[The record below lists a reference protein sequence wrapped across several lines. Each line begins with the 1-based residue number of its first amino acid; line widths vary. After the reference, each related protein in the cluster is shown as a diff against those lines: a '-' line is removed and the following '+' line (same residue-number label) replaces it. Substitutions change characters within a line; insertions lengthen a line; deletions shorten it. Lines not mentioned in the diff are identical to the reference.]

1 VLLNQNKTTKLRSKS
16 HNLPNHYLQTAC
28 IHELF
33 EIQVEKTPNAI
44 AVVFQEQQLTYQ
56 ELNCRAN
63 QLANYL
69 QTLGV
74 KPEILVG
81 ICLERSLEVIV
92 TILAILK
99 AGGAY
104 IPLDPAYPQER
115 LDYIIQDAQISLILT
130 QKHLKKQLSQ
140 ESVKLIAVDTE
151 WQTIIQSQQENFS
164 YHVNPDNLAYVIY
177 TSGSTGKPKGVAIA
191 HRALVN
197 FCQAAVQ
204 EYEITQSDR
213 ILQFASLSFDA
224 SVEEIYPCL
233 IAGGTLVLRT
243 QEMGYSS
250 SLLLEKCRDYGIT
263 ILDLPTAF
271 WHLLTAELEQNCQLH
286 LPESLRLVIIGGE
299 AVNVK
304 KVVTW
309 NRLVGT
315 SCQLINTYGPTE
327 ATVVAT
333 SYKIPA
339 QIYNLATIPI
349 GKPLP
354 NVQTYILDNNLQ
366 PVAIGIP
373 GELYIGGIS
382 LARGYLNNPELTA
395 KKFISNPF
403 LNGEAEEWKSKGEI
417 SNDLPPPPLLYKTG
431 DQARYLPD
439 GNIEFLGRIDNQVK
453 IRGFRI
459 ELGEIETV
467 LEKHPLV
474 NQTVVVAQED
484 RSGNKRIVAYIVPQ
498 SNSVPTATILRQFV
512 QTKLPEYMVPSAFVI
527 LASLPLTPNGKI
539 DRKALP
545 IPDQVTQL
553 SETIFVNP
561 RNNVEVKLVG
571 IWEKV
576 LGIKPIG
583 VKDNFFELGGD
594 SLQAVRLFTETERAF
609 KQKLPIVSLLKTPT
623 IEELAKQMFSEQ
635 KSWLWR
641 SLVPIQTNGSK
652 PPLFLVHARGTSVML
667 YRELAK
673 YLGSEQ
679 PVYALQPRGLN
690 GEEKPFKRV
699 EDMAR
704 YYIQE
709 IKTIQPEGSYCLGG
723 YSLGG
728 IIAFE
733 MAQQLT
739 QQGEKISLL
748 ALLDCQ
754 GPNFCT
760 RLPFFNRILLHLQNM
775 WQQKHHYVI
784 NKCISWIRWNLTEL
798 QYNLQRIAILLLQI
812 AQLPLPLALRNRLIE
827 DLNSKAAE
835 IYQPKSYQGK
845 ITLLRAVDWLGGIG
859 YQVDKYLGWSSL
871 AGEGVEIYEVPGDHL
886 SMFKATNLPIL
897 AEQLKICIDRIL
909 DVKESVNC

>member
-1 VLLNQNKTTKLRSKS
+1 MLLNQIDND
-16 HNLPNHYLQTAC
+16 LPKAC
-28 IHELF
+28 IHNLF
-33 EIQVEKTPNAI
+33 ETQVEKTPNAI
-44 AVVFQEQQLTYQ
+44 AVCFKDRQLTYQ
-56 ELNCRAN
+56 ELDDHAN
-63 QLANYL
+63 QVAKYL

-74 KPEILVG
+74 KPEVLVG
-81 ICLERSLEVIV
+81 ICLERSLEVIIA
-92 TILAILK
+92 ILAILK
-99 AGGAY
+99 SGGAY
-104 IPLDPAYPQER
+104 LPLDPAYPQER
-115 LDYIIQDAQISLILT
+115 LDYIIQDAKISIILT
-130 QKHLKKQLSQ
+130 QQHLKKQLPQ
-140 ESVKLIAVDTE
+140 ESIKVIAIDTE
-151 WQTIIQSQQENFS
+151 WQTIICSQQENLVR
-164 YHVNPDNLAYVIY
+164 HDNPDNLAYVIY

-191 HRALVN
+191 HHALVN

-204 EYEITQSDR
+204 EYEINDRDR

-250 SLLLEKCRDYGIT
+250 SLLLQKCHDYGIT

-271 WHLLTAELEQNCQLH
+271 WHLLTSELEQNSQLQ
-286 LPESLRLVIIGGE
+286 LPESIRLVIIGGE
-299 AVNVK
+299 AVNAK
-304 KVVTW
+304 KVASW

-333 SYKIPA
+333 IYKIPS
-339 QIYNLATIPI
+339 QIHNLATIPI

-354 NVQTYILDNNLQ
+354 NVQTYILDDNLQ
-366 PVAIGIP
+366 PVVIGIP
-373 GELYIGGIS
+373 GELYIGGMS

-395 KKFISNPF
+395 QKFISNPF
-403 LNGEAEEWKSKGEI
+403 LNGEAQKRKSEGEI

-431 DQARYLPD
+431 DQTRYLSD

-459 ELGEIETV
+459 ELGEIEAV
-467 LEKHPLV
+467 LEQHPLV
-474 NQTVVVAQED
+474 SQTVVVAQED
-484 RSGNKRIVAYIVPQ
+484 RSNNKRIVAYIVPQ

-527 LASLPLTPNGKI
+527 LASFPLTPNGKI

-545 IPDQVTQL
+545 IPDRVSQPL
-553 SETIFVNP
+553 ETTCVNP

-594 SLQAVRLFTETERAF
+594 SLQAVRLFTEIERAF
-609 KQKLPIVSLLKTPT
+609 KQKLPIVSLLETPT
-623 IEELAKQMFSEQ
+623 IEELAKQMFSDQ
-635 KSWLWR
+635 KSCLWR

-667 YRELAK
+667 YRELAR

-690 GEEKPFKRV
+690 GEEKPLQQV
-699 EDMAR
+699 EDMAK

-709 IKTIQPEGSYCLGG
+709 IKTIQPEGPYLLGG

-728 IIAFE
+728 TIAFE

-760 RLPFFNRILLHLQNM
+760 RLPFFNRILLHLQNIG
-775 WQQKHHYVI
+775 QQKHHYVI
-784 NKCISWIRWNLTEL
+784 TKSISWIRWNLREL
-798 QYNLQRIAILLLQI
+798 QYNLQRIAILSLQI
-812 AQLPLPLALRNRLIE
+812 AQLPLPFSLRNLLIE

-871 AGEGVEIYEVPGDHL
+871 AREGVEIYEVPGDHL

-897 AEQLKICIDRIL
+897 AEQLKICLDRISE
-909 DVKESVNC
+909 VKESANC